1 MVNHYFLMRH
11 GESQAN
17 RQDLIISDPKTGC
30 GLYGLTEKGRTQAR
44 TAALESGLPRYT
56 IIVSSDFTRAKETA
70 QIVKETLKCK
80 DEVALKPGLR
90 ERFFGKLEGRSS
102 VDYKR
107 VWEADSKDPHHTP
120 FGAESPRHLA
130 YRLRRVIDGLE
141 KQYEG
146 ATILLVSHGD
156 PLRFLQL
163 EMAGRDLT
171 EHMEI
176 KHFLPAEIRALGEFV
191 KPTRR

>member
-30 GLYGLTEKGRTQAR
+30 SLYGLTEKGRTQAR

-56 IIVSSDFTRAKETA
+56 VIVSSDFTRAKETA
-70 QIVKETLKCK
+70 QIVKETMKCK
-80 DEVALKPGLR
+80 DDVALKPGLR
-90 ERFFGKLEGRSS
+90 ERYFGKLEGRSS
-102 VDYKR
+102 VEYKR

-141 KQYEG
+141 Q
-146 ATILLVSHGD
+146 H

-191 KPTRR
+191 AAPRR